1 MHRLGQN
8 GQKLSG
14 KTVGRD
20 KVKKGWLRE
29 SHPLLP
35 SRLEP
40 PNQNLLGLSLHFS
53 SFLMVGGGRMFKTR
67 QGFSVYNPGNP
78 RTHFVDQAALELP
91 EILSS
96 KSPARVN

>member
-53 SFLMVGGGRMFKTR
+53 SFLMVGGGADVQDKT
-67 QGFSVYNPGNP
+67 GFLCV
-78 RTHFVDQAALELP
+78 
-91 EILSS
+91 
-96 KSPARVN
+96 

>member
-53 SFLMVGGGRMFKTR
+53 SFLMVVVGGGCSR
-67 QGFSVYNPGNP
+67 QDRVSLCV
-78 RTHFVDQAALELP
+78 TLAILELT
-91 EILSS
+91 L
-96 KSPARVN
+96 